1 MLIPIYARGGSVL
14 PMSRRSQRFDPLSV
28 VERGYDLDCALTDW
42 LDGVVSAV
50 RRGFPEGSFVGASTV
65 LYRELG
71 ERRIELSVRDPRE
84 PAAYESWVREVVRE
98 MPESVMSTV
107 FGPAPFI
114 GEARSERAFE
124 DLVEPLHAGVDS
136 IGFSVSDGAG
146 RGLLVGSLVPAGVRM
161 TQLERR
167 RWFRVVAHLGAAM
180 RLRHRFATHAP
191 TPDAVFR
198 PDGKLLHASPEVAS
212 GGLRAMLTDAVDR
225 LARAKQLRST
235 SPEEAL
241 ALFRA
246 LADGQYSV
254 VDWVDSD
261 GKRFVV
267 VHENDMP
274 AGSLRALSRREA
286 QVGERMLE
294 GRSNAEIGYLLG
306 LSPGTVNRIA
316 RDVLAKLGGAKR
328 ADLPRLFEHGLSVG
342 EIGDGGLR
350 TLALGP
356 RSGSSAHWEKL
367 SRAEREVVRLAL
379 AGNSNGSI
387 AETRRVSVRTVANQ
401 LGLVYARYGVRGRVE
416 LGGLLGVEPP
426 CRDGEGER
434 AEA

>member
-1 MLIPIYARGGSVL
+1 M
-14 PMSRRSQRFDPLSV
+14 SV
-28 VERGYDLDCALTDW
+28 VERGYDLDCSLTDW
-42 LDGVVSAV
+42 VDGVVAAV
-50 RRGFPEGSFVGASTV
+50 RKGFPEGSFVGASTV
-65 LYRELG
+65 LYREPADQ
-71 ERRIELSVRDPRE
+71 RIEVSVRDPRE
-84 PAAYESWVREVVRE
+84 PDAYEA
-98 MPESVMSTV
+98 SVHQMIHTMSENVMDIV

-114 GEARSERAFE
+114 GEARSERAFD
-124 DLVEPLHAGVDS
+124 DLVEPLHAEVDS
-136 IGFSVSDGAG
+136 IGFSVGDGAG

-180 RLRHRFATHAP
+180 RLRHRFAAHALA
-191 TPDAVFR
+191 PDAVFR

-212 GGLRAMLTDAVDR
+212 TELRATLTDAVNS
-225 LARAKQLRST
+225 LTRAKELRAT

-241 ALFRA
+241 GLFRA
-246 LADGQYSV
+246 LADGQFSV
-254 VDWVDSD
+254 VDWVDTD

-274 AGSLRALSRREA
+274 AKSLRALSRRET

-342 EIGDGGLR
+342 EVGQDTPR

-356 RSGSSAHWEKL
+356 RSGSSDHWGKL
-367 SRAEREVVRLAL
+367 SPAELDVVRLAL
-379 AGNSNGSI
+379 AGASNGSI
-387 AETRRVSVRTVANQ
+387 AEQRRVSVRTVANQ
-401 LGLVYARYGVRGRVE
+401 LGQVYARYGVRGRAE
-416 LGGLLGVEPP
+416 LGGLLGTEP
-426 CRDGEGER
+426 REAEG
-434 AEA
+434 